1 MNSPFARAHQ
11 RMNRIVAA
19 RLTDGTGSF
28 TAGDGTR
35 LTCLQLTV
43 DSSFE
48 MGGVMETLTGN
59 IKAVSAPKAQLQG
72 VTPARGDWFELDG
85 KRYLVEDTLSDDH
98 HFPVYACQEI
108 T

>member
-11 RMNRIVAA
+11 RMNHILAS
-19 RLTDGTGSF
+19 RLSDGTGSF
-28 TAGDGTR
+28 TASDGTR
-35 LTCLQLTV
+35 LTCLQLAV

-59 IKAVSAPKAQLQG
+59 IKAVSVPKAQLQG
-72 VTPARGDWFELDG
+72 VTPARGDWFELAG
-85 KRYLVEDTLSDDH
+85 NRYMIEDTLSDDQ